1 MDRPLQDQC
10 SQSRQLLRALMPY
23 SCKLPVSKEESFRE
37 NNILEQNNVFSSEV
51 RTSIADMLSDE
62 TSPRKNSRAF
72 PFFSSDMRSL
82 VPVSDVTLLKND
94 NLDFS

>member
-62 TSPRKNSRAF
+62 TSLGKTLELF
-72 PFFSSDMRSL
+72 HSSQAICGPWYQFRML
-82 VPVSDVTLLKND
+82 PY
-94 NLDFS
+94 